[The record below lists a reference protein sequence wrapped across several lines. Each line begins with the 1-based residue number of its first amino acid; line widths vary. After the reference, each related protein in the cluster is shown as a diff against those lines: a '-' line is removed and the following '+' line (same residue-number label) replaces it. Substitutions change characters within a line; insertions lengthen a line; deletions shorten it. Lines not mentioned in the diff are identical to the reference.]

1 MTVITSYSIHYTK
14 LYDNANR
21 CRFGVCSPSSAGV
34 SPTTL
39 ITTVDC
45 IQLPLRLRIAA
56 ELQAAMI
63 LRVVNI
69 VATLQFLLNGA
80 VQFNDPDS
88 LRSVAIGGAATLIA
102 GLA

>member
-1 MTVITSYSIHYTK
+1 
-14 LYDNANR
+14 
-21 CRFGVCSPSSAGV
+21 
-34 SPTTL
+34 
-39 ITTVDC
+39 
-45 IQLPLRLRIAA
+45 
-56 ELQAAMI
+56 MI